1 MTIHAGEKAA
11 RLRRATASPYSGS
24 SSHAPLVSSTKWPA
38 ARMMKEL
45 AGSAEQ
51 GVAMGG
57 SSAALARSVPLAPA
71 RSRSTSV
78 PYGGQRHRAG
88 TRKAQPKA
96 MYDGVSSQ
104 FVFSGVDQ
112 HPTFATNDGYADL
125 EWESVDMPRA
135 PLVDEK
141 TPFLSSLIFVT
152 QGTNEGR
159 TMGKVEDVPAALERA
174 EHATQSKA
182 SGPSVSPPRHYLPWF
197 LTLTTSPTSS
207 KQIAQP
213 AQNLTEEVTDASGKV
228 GAKAEDGKG
237 KDTNGRDIDEGK
249 KQLKKKGKPKRK
261 SNRAKINRHPVPST
275 VEAQKEAYN
284 GTEWEDADQG
294 HSVSPKLSLCEYSS
308 PGEDEDI
315 RTLLLNTMEDQ
326 SAVPTEEENCS
337 DLLTSMSVVK
347 SFSQEVGTKPP
358 ALSSSCSTAKSSLAS
373 ARSRRRIE
381 PSKRALQE
389 PSSNKKAWPV
399 TTLETDAPS
408 LKFDS
413 GKCLQVGHIRR
424 VSKTETET
432 SYHTAP
438 PLVSP
443 DLPEERGLLDT
454 LEAPFVL
461 RRAEQSDTMGHSNS
475 SMVSTLTDHSR
486 PSTGRESN
494 PSLSTPSMVMRD
506 YVGEKKGSSA
516 LEEQWREP
524 PIGLAMLS
532 RPSLFS
538 ETDLLSNVP
547 PWKAGQPED
556 VHLAPFVSAL
566 DTHEKKK
573 PCAETVHRLQRT
585 LDWRLVSA
593 MSNSTGKPHLPSS
606 PPLAQ
611 KASKQ
616 IIKRGQ
622 DFAMASA
629 SVRANIPLHR
639 RRQEQRL
646 KAKGWASHLPSL
658 EEIHPRRSHERE
670 VQLRKLA
677 WLGLEEYVA
686 RRLRT
691 SGSDS
696 SSEMVVWIT
705 HSSFSRSSAP
715 YRSKASLL
723 EPTVC
728 TSTLCLPS
736 AGLKAKGHGEWQVG
750 DAIRAYRTY
759 MIQGE
764 GQKQEPQ
771 EDRRPSTLE
780 ILPSL
785 RIVATEQPGDTEREW
800 LSSPRVSPHDFN
812 ISSAATPLPSPVQTK
827 ADEQGDYVPPRR
839 EGSLELQ
846 KRTEQCMYELHSSLF
861 GPACDFTWLHQLSSI
876 KDAEAE
882 AIESFLAASSEGWS
896 KIKDSRADAAHVDA
910 LAHPELLWT
919 EAPFTPITPG
929 QNGDEPVGLYEE
941 EADFNGLS
949 TFEMEEVEDAMYQ
962 DYLNQA
968 TQVTSSRSRKKDRSN
983 SHLGQSKGQGSAS
996 CAKARSS
1003 GSYHLQRCNAAPAN
1017 ERQSLSAMESLSNF
1031 RGKNRH
1037 ANRPAMVATGPDR
1050 RGRSVNGSLL
1060 KPDLRAEE
1068 HCGPSSGLTSTE
1080 LSRGMPRANGG
1091 QDPKWNC
1098 VGSAPLKSR
1107 ASGTCEDV
1115 RAKETE
1121 NRAVRHSLESLQQH
1135 LSLIAAQKQGD
1146 CDGGNEAS
1154 WSQDRSAYHD
1164 VLQGHPP
1171 HHLGHLEWH
1180 FDAHPQSQHLL
1191 LAQWQQ
1197 QQHSLE
1203 QRHLDSYSQAMERS
1217 SSYLSHVNQ
1226 AFTDDQSN
1234 GVARLHAA
1242 IMSEWARHGGALD
1255 ADQVVE
1261 WGSTVPSM
1269 PAITLTEPTM
1279 ARQGDSGYQPHQ
1291 DDSARH
1297 FAQQIDASLLL
1308 EDRWGRSVSHGVSS
1322 SSTWE
1327 PSIEANGGHYYTPIT
1342 SRATGGDFAG
1352 TAQHTLPVSSVPT
1365 GRPGGLE
1372 VGRQQRRGSGSSQ
1385 GESKRKGK
1393 QREARFQRTADLA
1406 SFQLE
1411 QQQHVHHGI
1420 LPMPAVDRERSKPP
1434 LLPMRNAFHGL
1445 GQSYDDTAAHE

>member
-1 MTIHAGEKAA
+1 
-11 RLRRATASPYSGS
+11 
-24 SSHAPLVSSTKWPA
+24 
-38 ARMMKEL
+38 MKEL
-45 AGSAEQ
+45 AGSAEH
-51 GVAMGG
+51 GVVMDG

-78 PYGGQRHRAG
+78 PYGGQRHRASA
-88 TRKAQPKA
+88 RKSQPKA
-96 MYDGVSSQ
+96 KHEGVSSQ

-125 EWESVDMPRA
+125 EWESADMPRV
-135 PLVDEK
+135 PMVEEK
-141 TPFLSSLIFVT
+141 PPFLSSLIFVA
-152 QGTNEGR
+152 QGTSEDSA
-159 TMGKVEDVPAALERA
+159 MGKVEEVLAAPERA
-174 EHATQSKA
+174 EPSAQFKA
-182 SGPSVSPPRHYLPWF
+182 SDASVSPPRQYLPWF

-207 KQIAQP
+207 KEIAQP

-228 GAKAEDGKG
+228 GAEVEDGEG
-237 KDTNGRDIDEGK
+237 KDTDGRHIDSGK
-249 KQLKKKGKPKRK
+249 KQLKKKGKTKRK
-261 SNRAKINRHPVPST
+261 SNRAKINRHLVPST

-284 GTEWEDADQG
+284 STEWEDADQG
-294 HSVSPKLSLCEYSS
+294 HSVSPELSLCEYSF

-315 RTLLLNTMEDQ
+315 KTMPLNTMEDK

-337 DLLTSMSVVK
+337 DLLTSMPDVK
-347 SFSQEVGTKPP
+347 YLTQEGETKPP

-373 ARSRRRIE
+373 ARSRRRIDL
-381 PSKRALQE
+381 SKRAWQE
-389 PSSNKKAWPV
+389 PSPNKKAWPA
-399 TTLETDAPS
+399 TTPETDAPS
-408 LKFDS
+408 LKIDS
-413 GKCLQVGHIRR
+413 GQCLQVGHIRR

-438 PLVSP
+438 ALVSP
-443 DLPEERGLLDT
+443 DLPGERGLLDI
-454 LEAPFVL
+454 FVL

-475 SMVSTLTDHSR
+475 SMVSTLTDHSG

-494 PSLSTPSMVMRD
+494 PSQSTPSMVMRE
-506 YVGEKKGSSA
+506 YVGEKEGSSA

-532 RPSLFS
+532 RSSLFS

-547 PWKAGQPED
+547 AWKAGQPED
-556 VHLAPFVSAL
+556 VHSTPFVPAL
-566 DTHEKKK
+566 DTYEIRK

-593 MSNSTGKPHLPSS
+593 MSNSTGKSHPPSS
-606 PPLAQ
+606 SFLAQ
-611 KASKQ
+611 KTSKQ
-616 IIKRGQ
+616 ITKRGQ

-629 SVRANIPLHR
+629 SVRANVPLHR
-639 RRQEQRL
+639 RRQEQRW
-646 KAKGWASHLPSL
+646 KAKGWVSHLPSF
-658 EEIHPRRSHERE
+658 EEIHPRRSFERE
-670 VQLRKLA
+670 MQLRKLA

-691 SGSDS
+691 SGTDS
-696 SSEMVVWIT
+696 TSEMVVWIT
-705 HSSFSRSSAP
+705 HSSFSLSATP

-728 TSTLCLPS
+728 TSNLCLPS
-736 AGLKAKGHGEWQVG
+736 PGPKARGHGELQVG

-764 GQKQEPQ
+764 GQKQEPS

-780 ILPSL
+780 ILPSM
-785 RIVATEQPGDTEREW
+785 RIFATEQPGDTDREW

-812 ISSAATPLPSPVQTK
+812 ISSAATPLPSPVHTK
-827 ADEQGDYVPPRR
+827 ADEQEDYILPRR

-876 KDAEAE
+876 KDTEVE
-882 AIESFLAASSEGWS
+882 AIESFFATSREGWS
-896 KIKDSRADAAHVDA
+896 KIKDSQADAAHVDA

-929 QNGDEPVGLYEE
+929 QYGDELVGVYDEE
-941 EADFNGLS
+941 TNFNGLS

-968 TQVTSSRSRKKDRSN
+968 NQATSSRNRRKDRSN
-983 SHLGQSKGQGSAS
+983 SHLGQSKGQGAAN

-1003 GSYHLQRCNAAPAN
+1003 GSYHLQRSNAAPAN

-1037 ANRPAMVATGPDR
+1037 ANRSATVATGPDR

-1060 KPDLRAEE
+1060 KPDLRTEGYR
-1068 HCGPSSGLTSTE
+1068 GPSISLTNTE
-1080 LSRGMPRANGG
+1080 LSKGMPLAHGG
-1091 QDPKWNC
+1091 QDSKWNC
-1098 VGSAPLKSR
+1098 VGSAPLESR

-1154 WSQDRSAYHD
+1154 WSKDRSAYHD

-1171 HHLGHLEWH
+1171 HHLDHLEWH
-1180 FDAHPQSQHLL
+1180 SDAHSQSQHLL

-1197 QQHSLE
+1197 QQQSLE

-1226 AFTDDQSN
+1226 AFADNQSN

-1242 IMSEWARHGGALD
+1242 IMSEWARHGGALNP
-1255 ADQVVE
+1255 DQAVD
-1261 WGSTVPSM
+1261 WASMVPSM

-1279 ARQGDSGYQPHQ
+1279 ARQGESGYQPHH
-1291 DDSARH
+1291 DDCARD

-1308 EDRWGRSVSHGVSS
+1308 EDLRGRFVSHGASS

-1342 SRATGGDFAG
+1342 SRTTGGDSAG
-1352 TAQHTLPVSSVPT
+1352 TVQHTLTVSSLPI
-1365 GRPGGLE
+1365 GQLGGLE

-1385 GESKRKGK
+1385 GEQKRKGK

-1411 QQQHVHHGI
+1411 QQQHVHQGI
-1420 LPMPAVDRERSKPP
+1420 PTMPAVDRERSKPP
-1434 LLPMRNAFHGL
+1434 LLAKRHAFPGL